1 MKANHL
7 KSFISLLVLLV
18 FILLAAGSF
27 IQISEER
34 RYLGDGIYEITM
46 RNEHSKEVLRTYKGA
61 VDEYDRLQGEVEETL
76 KDGDKILGS
85 YVNGKKEGMFYYV
98 STSGVREPLGCYSHG
113 ELVDIDCSQQAPR
126 QSTKAMPLTASATS
140 SAERVYS
147 HLQQHDPLFFI
158 RFAGHGYSSAN
169 LLAFIEELL
178 AELQSLGVNQ
188 EGFVAHYHE
197 AFENLVDE
205 SAQIAL
211 ARLLHAMGHA
221 DQFLW
226 GLDYELRLAVIDRHR
241 NLPTSTFAVLEARY
255 PQFFSRLEGRLS
267 RTAMR
272 QFTDALDARMDQDGP
287 FDHTDPLVV
296 KQITD
301 RMEEAMNDI
310 ASSYQSTLGILEDD
324 YKQFVLPADPLARSV
339 QAVLF
344 GATDPAPER
353 NTAWQVT
360 EIYLA
365 TLGYAP
371 DAEGLNY
378 WVNNI
383 HTRPEWE
390 PLTVAQS
397 FFDQELVQALYPESL
412 GYGALIEALY
422 QNIFGR
428 PADRDGY
435 DYWLADLNQGRLVR
449 NQMIIALINGAWD
462 EPGAADDIARFSH
475 RIEVS
480 LAFADYQT
488 QHGIAY
494 SALSESAKGAL
505 REAGRTAVAAV
516 TADPASRDQALAAI
530 PGLLRP
536 FH

>member
-1 MKANHL
+1 
-7 KSFISLLVLLV
+7 
-18 FILLAAGSF
+18 
-27 IQISEER
+27 
-34 RYLGDGIYEITM
+34 
-46 RNEHSKEVLRTYKGA
+46 
-61 VDEYDRLQGEVEETL
+61 
-76 KDGDKILGS
+76 
-85 YVNGKKEGMFYYV
+85 
-98 STSGVREPLGCYSHG
+98 
-113 ELVDIDCSQQAPR
+113 
-126 QSTKAMPLTASATS
+126 MPLAASATS
-140 SAERVYS
+140 PAERVYN

-158 RFAGHGYSSAN
+158 RFASHGYSSTN
-169 LLAFIEELL
+169 LLAFIEEFL
-178 AELQSLGVNQ
+178 AELQSLGGNQ
-188 EGFVAHYHE
+188 EDFVAHYHR
-197 AFENLVDE
+197 AFENLIDE
-205 SAQIAL
+205 SAQIELTKLLYAL
-211 ARLLHAMGHA
+211 GQIDQLLR
-221 DQFLW
+221 

-241 NLPTSTFAVLEARY
+241 RLPSSTFAILETDY
-255 PQFFSRLEGRLS
+255 PQFLSRLEGHLS
-267 RTAMR
+267 RTAMH

-301 RMEEAMNDI
+301 RMQIALNDI
-310 ASSYQSTLGILEDD
+310 FASHQEVVGVLLNDTR
-324 YKQFVLPADPLARSV
+324 QFVLPADPLAYSV

-344 GATDPAPER
+344 GVTDPAPER

-435 DYWLADLNQGRLVR
+435 DYWLAELSQGRLAR
-449 NQMIIALINGAWD
+449 NQMIIALINGAWGNP
-462 EPGAADDIARFSH
+462 EAADDIARFSH

-494 SALSESAKGAL
+494 STLSESAKGAL